1 MQTDAIRDGTRKRSL
16 PVEVEQES
24 PYPGSPSPTDSASS
38 SSVSL
43 HAELD
48 FQLIFLSGQAIT
60 CTADSMS
67 SVGWVKAQAAQI
79 LQVPAESIRILRNNT
94 ILEKDGSKLFDVI
107 GPCNKLYAVAKD
119 NVADERERAT

>member
-1 MQTDAIRDGTRKRSL
+1 MQPDAIRDGSRSRS
-16 PVEVEQES
+16 PQVEVEQES
-24 PYPGSPSPTDSASS
+24 PYPGSPSPNESASS

-43 HAELD
+43 HAEVD
-48 FQLIFLSGQAIT
+48 IQLIFLSGRAIT

-79 LQVPAESIRILRNNT
+79 LQAPAERIRILGNNT

-107 GPCNKLYAVAKD
+107 GPCNELYAVATD
-119 NVADERERAT
+119 NVADESDRET